1 MQPLSFGRWEH
12 WMLASAVVMGLAALA
27 WRLWDGSRAWRQ
39 RHHRIDTARSR
50 SGTLAMPLQ
59 GGNASAMASPPA
71 PPPAA
76 ARPAP
81 HSALYDNPHPTLRI
95 QYTDIYGQA
104 SDRVITVE
112 RLDLYRQVIVARG
125 TGREDLRTLSIGRIR
140 IARDAGTGAHFSLGQ
155 WIDRMR
161 SRQAGT
167 AHDA

>member
-59 GGNASAMASPPA
+59 GRSTGAVPSAPVPS
-71 PPPAA
+71 PAA
-76 ARPAP
+76 APPVANT
-81 HSALYDNPHPTLRI
+81 ALYDNPHPTLRI

-112 RLDLYRQVIVARG
+112 RLDLYRQVIIARG
-125 TGREDLRTLSIGRIR
+125 TEREDLRTLSIGRIR
-140 IARDAGTGAHFSLGQ
+140 IARDAGTGAHFSLAQ
-155 WIDRMR
+155 WIERMR

-167 AHDA
+167 GHNA